1 METLPPLQ
9 EEEEEETKKKGDD
22 YVRLVLIVSVN
33 DRR

>member
-9 EEEEEETKKKGDD
+9 EEEEEEPKKKGDD

>member
-9 EEEEEETKKKGDD
+9 EEEEEKKKKGDD